1 MSSLDHTYSP
11 RLNERFASR
20 AKYFA
25 PSPIR
30 AVFELEMNPDVIS
43 LAGGNPELSHLPW
56 DELTRITNDVVANDG
71 LSAFQYGTTVGQP
84 ELVAEIQKIMALE
97 GIDTDPE
104 NIIVTAGSQMSL
116 DLVAKLFLNPG
127 DTVLAAAPSYSGALN
142 VFAGMEAHVDQLEG
156 DEEGIT
162 IAAIEA
168 AVERADE
175 AQSDI
180 KLLYVVPNFANPS
193 GVVMSKQ
200 RRKEVAALCR
210 AHRIVIIEDN
220 PYGLI
225 DFREDAPGVEAP
237 PALRTIDP
245 DNVIYLGSVSKTF
258 SPGIRIGWADAP
270 AEVHAS
276 LVPAAE
282 ASTLC
287 SSPLSQSIAAAYL
300 REVDWQPVVAANVTM
315 YKRRAEALDAALR
328 EFLPAGCTWRTP
340 EGGFFLWIDLPENI
354 NASSDLLDEA
364 MAEGVLYIPGT
375 AFFLDGRGR
384 NALRLAYSQVDEL
397 RLREGARR
405 LGAIL
410 TRAIEGT
417 EHGGTE

>member
-30 AVFELEMNPDVIS
+30 AVFEMEMNPDVIS

-56 DELTRITNDVVANDG
+56 DELTRITNDVVTNDG

-300 REVDWQPVVAANVTM
+300 REVDWQSVVAANVTM

-354 NASSDLLDEA
+354 NASSDLLDES

>member
-1 MSSLDHTYSP
+1 MMTMLCARHSAATSFRRCFDITTPEGL
-11 RLNERFASR
+11 
-20 AKYFA
+20 AKF
-25 PSPIR
+25 
-30 AVFELEMNPDVIS
+30 
-43 LAGGNPELSHLPW
+43 G
-56 DELTRITNDVVANDG
+56 
-71 LSAFQYGTTVGQP
+71 
-84 ELVAEIQKIMALE
+84 
-97 GIDTDPE
+97 E
-104 NIIVTAGSQMSL
+104 N
-116 DLVAKLFLNPG
+116 
-127 DTVLAAAPSYSGALN
+127 
-142 VFAGMEAHVDQLEG
+142 
-156 DEEGIT
+156 
-162 IAAIEA
+162 
-168 AVERADE
+168 
-175 AQSDI
+175 
-180 KLLYVVPNFANPS
+180 
-193 GVVMSKQ
+193 
-200 RRKEVAALCR
+200 
-210 AHRIVIIEDN
+210 
-220 PYGLI
+220 
-225 DFREDAPGVEAP
+225 APGVEAP

-300 REVDWQPVVAANVTM
+300 REVDWQSVVAANVTM

-417 EHGGTE
+417 ELGDTE

>member
-142 VFAGMEAHVDQLEG
+142 VFAG
-156 DEEGIT
+156 
-162 IAAIEA
+162 
-168 AVERADE
+168 
-175 AQSDI
+175 
-180 KLLYVVPNFANPS
+180 
-193 GVVMSKQ
+193 
-200 RRKEVAALCR
+200 
-210 AHRIVIIEDN
+210 
-220 PYGLI
+220 
-225 DFREDAPGVEAP
+225 
-237 PALRTIDP
+237 
-245 DNVIYLGSVSKTF
+245 
-258 SPGIRIGWADAP
+258 
-270 AEVHAS
+270 
-276 LVPAAE
+276 
-282 ASTLC
+282 STL
-287 SSPLSQSIAAAYL
+287 
-300 REVDWQPVVAANVTM
+300 R
-315 YKRRAEALDAALR
+315 
-328 EFLPAGCTWRTP
+328 
-340 EGGFFLWIDLPENI
+340 
-354 NASSDLLDEA
+354 
-364 MAEGVLYIPGT
+364 
-375 AFFLDGRGR
+375 
-384 NALRLAYSQVDEL
+384 
-397 RLREGARR
+397 
-405 LGAIL
+405 
-410 TRAIEGT
+410 
-417 EHGGTE
+417 

>member
-30 AVFELEMNPDVIS
+30 AVFEMEMNPDVIS

-56 DELTRITNDVVANDG
+56 DELTRITNDVVTNDG

-225 DFREDAPGVEAP
+225 DFREDVPGVEAP
-237 PALRTIDP
+237 HALRTIDP

-287 SSPLSQSIAAAYL
+287 PSPLSQSIAAAYL
-300 REVDWQPVVAANVTM
+300 HDVDWQSVVAANVTM

>member
-300 REVDWQPVVAANVTM
+300 REVDWQSVVAANVTM

-417 EHGGTE
+417 ELGDTE